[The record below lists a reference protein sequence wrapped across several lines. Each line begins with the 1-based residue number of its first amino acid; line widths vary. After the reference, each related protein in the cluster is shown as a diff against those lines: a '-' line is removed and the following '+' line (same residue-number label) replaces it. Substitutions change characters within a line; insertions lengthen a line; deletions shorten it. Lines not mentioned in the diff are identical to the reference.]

1 MRSGGRVTGLRGVRP
16 GTVAVLA
23 AGLMVPAVSA
33 AASVTSP
40 ANSPSAVAAAAGPL
54 MAWGS
59 NAAGQLGDGTTNES
73 DLPITVDAPVGL
85 RATSARASNFSV
97 AVTPA
102 GKVLAWGAGQAG
114 QLGNGHNRGNKRP
127 VQVKLPSGVKVTAV
141 RAGNDFTVALTTAG
155 RVLTWGYGQY
165 GELGNGAS
173 RSRDV
178 PVRVRLPAATK
189 ITAVSAGY
197 GFGLALTAAGQVL
210 AWGDGAS
217 GDLGDGKTTTSN
229 TPVRVRIPAGTKVT
243 AVSAGEGFGLAVTSA
258 GRVYGWG
265 SNAYGEL
272 GDGTT
277 TTRRTPVLVRLPAH
291 TKVVSAFGGGLH
303 SLALTASGAILAWGY
318 NVDGELGDCTTTERL
333 RPVRVLLSKSI
344 KVTALAAGR
353 YHSLALTADGRV
365 LAWGSDSSGELG
377 DGNTTSQRVPVVA
390 TVPGFALAIG
400 AGPLSNTSLAIVR
413 KIID

>member
-1 MRSGGRVTGLRGVRP
+1 MRSGGRVTGLGAVRP
-16 GTVAVLA
+16 GMVAVLA

-33 AASVTSP
+33 AASATGP
-40 ANSPSAVAAAAGPL
+40 AGWPSAVAAAAGPL

-73 DLPITVDAPVGL
+73 DLPITVNAPTGL

-114 QLGNGHNRGNKRP
+114 QLGNGHNRGTKRP

-197 GFGLALTAAGQVL
+197 GFGLALTAADQVL

-217 GDLGDGKTTTSN
+217 GD
-229 TPVRVRIPAGTKVT
+229 
-243 AVSAGEGFGLAVTSA
+243 
-258 GRVYGWG
+258 
-265 SNAYGEL
+265 L

-277 TTRRTPVLVRLPAH
+277 TTRRTPVLVRLPGHA
-291 TKVVSAFGGGLH
+291 KVVSAFGGGLH

-318 NVDGELGDCTTTERL
+318 NVDGELGDGTTTERL
-333 RPVRVLLSKSI
+333 RPARVLLSKGI

-377 DGNTTSQRVPVVA
+377 DGNTTSERVPVVA